1 MGILVEGPGT
11 WWTLRVAS
19 LILTPLILGLD
30 TNVTLPQT
38 QTESELRGEMVTLTL
53 KEITGAWIRRPA
65 GCQKHFEDMGM
76 RHSKRH
82 YLESPQLWRLVKRA
96 LTGGQGGAIPHP
108 GFGMAA
114 MYKSTS
120 IMLWGLLR
128 KMVHG
133 IAFSERKEKHKKGKE
148 VVSIQPLNH
157 FSNHQYT
164 NLFIHLTNSY
174 WATILHKVYMDWEIE
189 VNQTWILSWRNTVPY
204 RQMSSVPRVCS
215 RVQFVCKDKVSL
227 CTQLTQ
233 LLYSSVL

>member
-1 MGILVEGPGT
+1 MGI
-11 WWTLRVAS
+11 
-19 LILTPLILGLD
+19 
-30 TNVTLPQT
+30 
-38 QTESELRGEMVTLTL
+38 
-53 KEITGAWIRRPA
+53 
-65 GCQKHFEDMGM
+65 

-82 YLESPQLWRLVKRA
+82 YLESPQLWPLVKRA
-96 LTGGQGGAIPHP
+96 STGGQGGAIPRP

-114 MYKSTS
+114 MYKSMS
-120 IMLWGLLR
+120 IMLQGLLR

-174 WATILHKVYMDWEIE
+174 WATSLCKVYMDWEIE
-189 VNQTWILSWRNTVPY
+189 LNQMWIPSWRNTVPY
-204 RQMSSVPRVCS
+204 IEMSPVLRVCS
-215 RVQFVCKDKVSL
+215 WVQFVSKSNKVSL

-233 LLYSSVL
+233 SAI